1 MSEKITFKELV
12 RLIAKQSE
20 QSESSANS
28 FIHELVQI
36 IEGGLKQS
44 GSVSISGFGKFEL
57 RWMKER
63 PGVNPQT
70 GDEITIPGQNK
81 VVFKPFKALRETVNK
96 PFENLEP
103 EVLSEE
109 PTSEKPLSEE
119 KEQTTEEKKETSGEF
134 DDDPFGLEGVF
145 ATDAPFHADDDDPF
159 DSEPP
164 SGSSAP
170 FEDDEDLD
178 PFDDEYFFEEEEAP
192 FEADEPIQSGKKE
205 TVDDLIFEWDN
216 PHFGKKEVVALEVE
230 DDDVLVIAKEE
241 EEELVEK
248 KPAEKPKMAPFIP
261 DESKMAKE
269 VQKSGSFRW
278 SYAAAVIIV
287 MIALILLFWMMQRDT
302 EPSEQLTTATDE
314 PTEQVFQDPSTTDEA
329 TEQGTA
335 STEPQSTVDEE
346 SPPST
351 GGSPPQTELETENF
365 TVQNGQSL
373 WDIAESQLGNPYLWP
388 VIYHLNQD
396 ILNNPNQL
404 LANANIEIP
413 TFSNPDNLSEFER
426 EQVALG
432 YFSLY
437 QWNRENNPDEARYF
451 LWAVGVFSQ
460 DLLDQP
466 PSEVDPQDLAFARN
480 R

>member
-12 RLIAKQSE
+12 QLIAKQSE

-81 VVFKPFKALRETVNK
+81 VVFKPFKALRETINK
-96 PFENLEP
+96 PFANLEP
-103 EVLSEE
+103 EVLSDE
-109 PTSEKPLSEE
+109 PGPEKPKAEE
-119 KEQTTEEKKETSGEF
+119 KEEDSEDV

-145 ATDAPFHADDDDPF
+145 GTEDPFDANDDDPF
-159 DSEPP
+159 DSDPP
-164 SGSSAP
+164 FDSNDPFEDDDEDPFDDDDDWFEQGKAP
-170 FEDDEDLD
+170 FEDDK
-178 PFDDEYFFEEEEAP
+178 PAHVKKDES
-192 FEADEPIQSGKKE
+192 I
-205 TVDDLIFEWDN
+205 DDLIFERDN
-216 PHFGKKEVVALEVE
+216 PHFGKKQAEAVKEK
-230 DDDVLVIAKEE
+230 DDLLVIAKEE
-241 EEELVEK
+241 DETIEEEK
-248 KPAEKPKMAPFIP
+248 KPEQKPKVAPFIP
-261 DESKMAKE
+261 DESKMAGE
-269 VQKSGSFRW
+269 VQKSGSFKW

-287 MIALILLFWMMQRDT
+287 MIALILLFWMMQRST
-302 EPSEQLTTATDE
+302 EEPSDQLAATDE
-314 PTEQVFQDPSTTDEA
+314 QTEQVIDESTAADE
-329 TEQGTA
+329 TA
-335 STEPQSTVDEE
+335 QQETAAEEPQPTVDEE
-346 SPPST
+346 SPPTT
-351 GGSPPQTELETENF
+351 GGAPPQNELETETF
-365 TVQNGQSL
+365 TVQSGQSL

-388 VIYHLNQD
+388 VIYNLNQD

-404 LANANIEIP
+404 LANADIEIP
-413 TFSNPDNLSEFER
+413 TFSDPDNLSEFER

-466 PSEVDPQDLAFARN
+466 PSEVDSQDLAFARN

>member
-12 RLIAKQSE
+12 ELIAKQSE
-20 QSESSANS
+20 QNESSTNS

-81 VVFKPFKALRETVNK
+81 VVFKPYKALRETVNK
-96 PFENLEP
+96 PFASLEP
-103 EVLSEE
+103 EVLSE
-109 PTSEKPLSEE
+109 KPESEE
-119 KEQTTEEKKETSGEF
+119 PDQEETQDTEEF
-134 DDDPFGLEGVF
+134 DDDPFGLEGIF
-145 ATDAPFHADDDDPF
+145 GSDAPFESDEDAPFDADDPF
-159 DSEPP
+159 DEEDTFETGDP
-164 SGSSAP
+164 SP
-170 FEDDEDLD
+170 
-178 PFDDEYFFEEEEAP
+178 
-192 FEADEPIQSGKKE
+192 SGKKE
-205 TVDDLIFEWDN
+205 SVDDLIFEREN
-216 PHFGKKEVVALEVE
+216 PHFGKKQAEELEE
-230 DDDVLVIAKEE
+230 DGDVLVMAKEDKQKKE
-241 EEELVEK
+241 EK
-248 KPAEKPKMAPFIP
+248 KLKPKIAPVIP
-261 DESKMAKE
+261 DESKTAKE
-269 VQKSGSFRW
+269 VQKSGSFKW

-287 MIALILLFWMMQRDT
+287 MIALIILFVMMQRSGETPEQLATADEQT
-302 EPSEQLTTATDE
+302 QQVIDEPSATDE
-314 PTEQVFQDPSTTDEA
+314 TAEQEPAAEEA
-329 TEQGTA
+329 QPA
-335 STEPQSTVDEE
+335 IDEE
-346 SPPST
+346 SPP
-351 GGSPPQTELETENF
+351 GPGNAPPQNELETETF
-365 TVQNGQSL
+365 TVESGQSL

-396 ILNNPNQL
+396 ILDNPNQL
-404 LANANIEIP
+404 LASADIEIP
-413 TFSNPDNLSEFER
+413 TFSDPDNLSEFQR

-466 PSEVDPQDLAFARN
+466 PSEVDQQDLAFARN